1 MPEPHSPDALGI
13 LEVGPI
19 ARRALHEGARGEIRA
34 VFERSFYVELG
45 SEWVCFGPRTLG
57 AGPLNALHECRPG
70 ATWRD
75 GEIAVGDPVT
85 IGHDVIRI
93 GAAVRFRLADPIEWM
108 PPAPGAWDAV
118 TLASGLESFDG
129 MVADIMPHDSLAVLA
144 SRTERCGPLSIVA
157 RTAAGPADDL
167 AGLVRA
173 DVLSRRKGSRIVP
186 RSLGSLL
193 GLGPGLTPSG
203 DDFLGGAMVALSSL
217 GLTGLR
223 DAIWETLEPLVADRT
238 NDISRAH
245 LTAAARGLGSA
256 ALHAVLNAVIGGRTD
271 NLGVGLAAIDAIGH
285 TSGWDAL
292 AGAVTVMRA
301 WLDTQ
306 PVRTMSL
313 VSY

>member
-1 MPEPHSPDALGI
+1 M
-13 LEVGPI
+13 
-19 ARRALHEGARGEIRA
+19 ARRALREGARGEIRA

-45 SEWVCFGPRTLG
+45 GEWVCFGPRTLG
-57 AGPLNALHECRPG
+57 AGPLNVLHECRPA
-70 ATWRD
+70 ATWGN
-75 GEIAVGDPVT
+75 GEIAAGDPVT
-85 IGHDVIRI
+85 VARGIIRI
-93 GAAVRFRLADPIEWM
+93 GTAARLRLAGSIEWM
-108 PPAPGAWDAV
+108 PPAVGAWDAV
-118 TLASGLESFDG
+118 TLASGLDSFDA
-129 MVADIMPHDSLAVLA
+129 MVADIMPHDGLAVLA
-144 SRTERCGPLSIVA
+144 SRTGRCGPLPIVA

-173 DVLSRRKGSRIVP
+173 DVLSRHGGRRTVP

-203 DDFLGGAMVALSSL
+203 DDFLGGAMVALSLL

-223 DAIWETLEPLVADRT
+223 DAIWTTLEPLVACST

-245 LTAAARGLGSA
+245 LAAAAHGLGSA
-256 ALHAVLNAVIGGRTD
+256 ALHAALNAVIGGRAD
-271 NLGVGLAAIDAIGH
+271 ALGAGLAAIDAIGH

-306 PVRTMSL
+306 PTRAMPL
-313 VSY
+313 VSH